1 MVVGFLPLAMVS
13 CADDSDDSKN
23 QADASSNT
31 AKSSSESAKPSP
43 TGAESADK
51 GTDDKDSQLETVAA
65 VSFKDPNRDGYHF
78 NVGEPGAGT
87 ECFSYDADFTC
98 IAKAPES
105 VPNLEDMPG
114 KPYAPFT
121 GRPGAFSLNQGGM
134 KWAMVEGLPPATA
147 RLGVGQRVELE
158 NGTCEVPDKNTFSC
172 TIQGQ
177 SFTMQL
183 PERTVTTT
191 APDLTGG
198 SGNGGSNAGGAGTG
212 AGSGNQAKGSPA
224 KAKCPY
230 PMMNENPQPGSYVHN
245 YCDGEWAVS
254 GKYGTDGVGVQ
265 HFNGSQWEII
275 DKDGEYSS
283 GMGPCYTEELLRKK
297 GAPEAL
303 IAKAPM
309 CGR

>member
-1 MVVGFLPLAMVS
+1 MVVGLLPLAMIS
-13 CADDSDDSKN
+13 CADNSDDSQNK
-23 QADASSNT
+23 ADASGTT
-31 AKSSSESAKPSP
+31 AQSASKEAKPSP
-43 TGAESADK
+43 TDSEDK
-51 GTDDKDSQLETVAA
+51 AKADKDSQLEAVAA
-65 VSFKDPNRDGYHF
+65 ASLKDPNRDGYHF

-121 GRPGAFSLNQGGM
+121 GRPGAFSLNQGGI

-158 NGTCEVPDKNTFSC
+158 NGTCEVPDENTFSC

-177 SFTMQL
+177 SFTMKL

-198 SGNGGSNAGGAGTG
+198 SGNDAGGAGAG

-230 PMMNENPQPGSYVHN
+230 PMMDEKPQPLSYVHK

-254 GKYGTDGVGVQ
+254 GKYGTDAVGVQ

>member
-1 MVVGFLPLAMVS
+1 MVVGLLPLAMVS
-13 CADDSDDSKN
+13 CADNSDDSKN

-51 GTDDKDSQLETVAA
+51 GTDDKDSQLKTVAA
-65 VSFKDPNRDGYHF
+65 VSLKDPNRDGYHF

-177 SFTMQL
+177 SFTMKL

-198 SGNGGSNAGGAGTG
+198 SGNDAGGAGAG
-212 AGSGNQAKGSPA
+212 AGESNQAKGNPV

-230 PMMNENPQPGSYVHN
+230 PMMDENPQPLSYVHK

-254 GKYGTDGVGVQ
+254 GKYGTDAVGVQ
-265 HFNGSQWEII
+265 HFNGSEWEIL

-297 GAPEAL
+297 GAPETL
-303 IAKAPM
+303 IAKAPV

>member
-1 MVVGFLPLAMVS
+1 MVVGLLPLAMIS
-13 CADDSDDSKN
+13 CADNSDDSQNK
-23 QADASSNT
+23 ADASGTT
-31 AKSSSESAKPSP
+31 AQSSSKEAKPSP
-43 TGAESADK
+43 TDSEDK
-51 GTDDKDSQLETVAA
+51 AKADKDSQLEAVAA
-65 VSFKDPNRDGYHF
+65 ASLKDPNRDGYHF
-78 NVGEPGAGT
+78 NVGDPGAGT

-114 KPYAPFT
+114 QPYAPFT
-121 GRPGAFSLNQGGM
+121 GRPGAFSLNQGGI

-158 NGTCEVPDKNTFSC
+158 NGTCEVSDKNTFSC
-172 TIQGQ
+172 TVQGQ
-177 SFTMQL
+177 SFTMKL

-198 SGNGGSNAGGAGTG
+198 SGNGGSNAGGAGE
-212 AGSGNQAKGSPA
+212 SNQAKGSPA

-230 PMMNENPQPGSYVHN
+230 PMMDEKPQPGTYVHK

-254 GKYGTDGVGVQ
+254 GKYATDAVGVQ
-265 HFNGSQWEII
+265 HFNGSEWEGI
-275 DKDGEYSS
+275 DTDSTYSS
-283 GMGPCYTEELLRKK
+283 GSMGPCYTEGFLRKK

-303 IAKAPM
+303 IAKAPV

>member
-1 MVVGFLPLAMVS
+1 MVVGLLPLAMVS
-13 CADDSDDSKN
+13 CADNSDDSQN
-23 QADASSNT
+23 QADASGTT
-31 AKSSSESAKPSP
+31 AQSSSKEAKPSP
-43 TGAESADK
+43 TDSEDK
-51 GTDDKDSQLETVAA
+51 AKADKDSQLKSVAA
-65 VSFKDPNRDGYHF
+65 VSLKDPNRDGYHF

-121 GRPGAFSLNQGGM
+121 GRPGAFSLNQGGI

-177 SFTMQL
+177 SFTMKL
-183 PERTVTTT
+183 PGRTVTTT

-198 SGNGGSNAGGAGTG
+198 SGNGGSNAGG
-212 AGSGNQAKGSPA
+212 SGESNQAEGSPS

-230 PMMNENPQPGSYVHN
+230 PMVDEKPPFGSYAHK

-265 HFNGSQWEII
+265 HFNGSEWEII

-297 GAPEAL
+297 GAPETL
-303 IAKAPM
+303 IAKAPV